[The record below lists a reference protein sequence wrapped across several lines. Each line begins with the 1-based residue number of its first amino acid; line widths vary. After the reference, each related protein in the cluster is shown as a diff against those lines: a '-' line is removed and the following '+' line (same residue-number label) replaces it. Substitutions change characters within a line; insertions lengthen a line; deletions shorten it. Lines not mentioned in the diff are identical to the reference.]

1 MMFSPGVARFT
12 GSLRMGLRKYRKPF
26 IYQKTLEIE
35 IVKWIN
41 KFLVLKG
48 GTRYTSNGI
57 VLPEKQQ
64 RASGLR

>member
-1 MMFSPGVARFT
+1 
-12 GSLRMGLRKYRKPF
+12 MGLRKNRKPF
-26 IYQKTLEIE
+26 IYQKTPQIE

-57 VLPEKQQ
+57 VLREKQPA
-64 RASGLR
+64 RKEVED